1 MYYHVSHCNY
11 ILYGRVSNY
20 SFFFSPKKSF
30 SPSVQK
36 SPSVLGVHQTPGGL
50 NRVTDES
57 VAVESTPGGYVDRAA
72 V

>member
-1 MYYHVSHCNY
+1 MVVFLI
-11 ILYGRVSNY
+11 IL
-20 SFFFSPKKSF
+20 FFSVLK